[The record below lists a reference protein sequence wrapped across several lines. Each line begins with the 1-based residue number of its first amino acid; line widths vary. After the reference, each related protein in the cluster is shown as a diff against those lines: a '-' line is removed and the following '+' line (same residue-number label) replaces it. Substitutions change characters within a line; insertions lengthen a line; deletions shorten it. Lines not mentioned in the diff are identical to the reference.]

1 MVVVFSLNTRT
12 NFITVLQQR
21 NLRTWYMT
29 FNNLILVCR
38 HYHISPTFPKFV
50 FIMISNKEMLY
61 YEIFG
66 TVKLCSRVRGI

>member
-1 MVVVFSLNTRT
+1 
-12 NFITVLQQR
+12 
-21 NLRTWYMT
+21 MT

-38 HYHISPTFPKFV
+38 HYHMFNISPTFPKFV
-50 FIMISNKEMLY
+50 FIMISNKEKLY

>member
-1 MVVVFSLNTRT
+1 
-12 NFITVLQQR
+12 
-21 NLRTWYMT
+21 MT

-38 HYHISPTFPKFV
+38 HYHMFNIVFLIRKFV

-66 TVKLCSRVRGI
+66 RVKLCSRVRGI

>member
-1 MVVVFSLNTRT
+1 
-12 NFITVLQQR
+12 
-21 NLRTWYMT
+21 MT

-38 HYHISPTFPKFV
+38 HYHMFNIVFSISPTFPKFV
-50 FIMISNKEMLY
+50 FIMISNKEKLY

>member
-1 MVVVFSLNTRT
+1 
-12 NFITVLQQR
+12 
-21 NLRTWYMT
+21 MT

-38 HYHISPTFPKFV
+38 HYHMFNIVFLQSISPTFPKFV
-50 FIMISNKEMLY
+50 FIMISNKEKLY